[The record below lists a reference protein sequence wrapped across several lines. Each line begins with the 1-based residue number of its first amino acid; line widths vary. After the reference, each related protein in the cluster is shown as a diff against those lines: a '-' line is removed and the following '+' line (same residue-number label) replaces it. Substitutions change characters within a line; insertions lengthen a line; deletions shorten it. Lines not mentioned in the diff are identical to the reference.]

1 MADSIFA
8 GALENW
14 WCILLSYQFG
24 ADVPMGQGRRLG
36 SALNFGDAC
45 GRVINLPQLPERAW
59 EEEMGP
65 GPKAQLGPDA
75 EKGPPPQ

>member
-1 MADSIFA
+1 
-8 GALENW
+8 
-14 WCILLSYQFG
+14 
-24 ADVPMGQGRRLG
+24 MGQRRRLG